1 MESQNRSYPLFSAC
15 GLNCGLCPRFHTD
28 GSSRCPGCAGEG
40 FSEVHPACG
49 ILSCCRRKGI
59 EYCFQCEDFPCPKYN
74 SVDSSDSFITHRN
87 QILDLEKAKHIG
99 MEAYEA
105 QLDEKT
111 GILERLLESYNDGRR
126 KSYFCLAINLLE
138 LHDINVVMEQ
148 IDKEVEPESTMKVKA
163 AVAVRLFD
171 EMAAQKGVS
180 LKLRK

>member
-1 MESQNRSYPLFSAC
+1 
-15 GLNCGLCPRFHTD
+15 
-28 GSSRCPGCAGEG
+28 
-40 FSEVHPACG
+40 
-49 ILSCCRRKGI
+49 
-59 EYCFQCEDFPCPKYN
+59 
-74 SVDSSDSFITHRN
+74 
-87 QILDLEKAKHIG
+87 

-126 KSYFCLAINLLE
+126 KSYFCLAVNLLE